1 MVTWSEILAEVSD
14 YIINLD
20 KAGCPDPFFRGV
32 SDSKF
37 TLIPELARSNEWHET
52 IEDRLYWRFT
62 ELGSHLMPPG
72 ITDWD
77 RLFLMQHHELPTRL
91 LDWTENFFVALYFA
105 LKGYKKK
112 CEDGAAVWILNPYD
126 LNKASYETEKE
137 EKEAK
142 VYNLNYDFPE
152 GYLNYFVN
160 SNQSE
165 NNKFPASIL
174 AIQGSSILARMQW
187 QRSTFT
193 LHRDLAPPLEEKFPD
208 VVKKF
213 TIPCK
218 LIQEANSFLRLVGMN
233 EFGAYPDLDG
243 LARYIRESETR

>member
-1 MVTWSEILAEVSD
+1 MITWSEILTEVSN
-14 YIINLD
+14 YIISLD
-20 KAGCPDPFFRGV
+20 KEGCPDPFFRGV

-37 TLIPELARSNEWHET
+37 SLEPELAWSEKWDET
-52 IEDRLYWRFT
+52 MEDRLYWRFI
-62 ELGSHLMPPG
+62 ELGAHLMPPG

-77 RLFLMQHHELPTRL
+77 RLFLMRHHDLPTRL
-91 LDWTENFFVALYFA
+91 LDWTENFSVALYFA
-105 LKGYKKK
+105 LKGYKKE

-160 SNQSE
+160 INQSE

-193 LHRDLAPPLEEKFPD
+193 LHRDLASPLEEKFPD

-213 TIPCK
+213 TIPCE